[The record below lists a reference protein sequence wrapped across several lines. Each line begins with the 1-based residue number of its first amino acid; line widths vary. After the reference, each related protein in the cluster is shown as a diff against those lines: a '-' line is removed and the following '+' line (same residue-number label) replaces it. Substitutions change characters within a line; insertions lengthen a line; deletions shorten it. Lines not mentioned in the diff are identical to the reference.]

1 MVLGLI
7 RLVLV
12 TLLLK
17 ERKSM
22 LNFSFQNPTKIHFGE
37 NTISAIATEIPK
49 KARVLVVYGGG
60 SIKNNGVYQQVIDAL
75 KDHTWFEFSGIEP
88 NPTYTTLMKAQ
99 AIIAAENIDYLLAVG
114 GGSVVDGA
122 KFIAA
127 AALYNEG
134 NQGDN
139 ESNDPWDI
147 LAKQLPVKA
156 ALPIAAVLT
165 LPATGSESNGN
176 SVVTRE
182 GNKLPFS
189 SPLVRPIFAVLD
201 PSVTLSLSDRQISNG
216 VVDAFVHTIEQYLT
230 YSVNG
235 KVQDRF
241 SEGLLQTLI
250 EEGPKALVAETK
262 NDLAIRA
269 NIMWSATMALN
280 GLIGAGVPQDWSTH
294 MIGHEL
300 TGAFGI
306 DHARTLSIVLPA
318 VMKVKRQQKRE
329 KLLQYAARVWQIN
342 DGDEDERIAKAIQ
355 CTESFFE
362 TMQVPIRLSDVKLG
376 ITDIDV
382 LIGNLAKHGMTKLGE
397 HGDISLDVSREIL
410 MQAL

>member
-1 MVLGLI
+1 
-7 RLVLV
+7 
-12 TLLLK
+12 
-17 ERKSM
+17 M
-22 LNFSFQNPTKIHFGE
+22 LNFNFQNPTKINFGE
-37 NTISAIATEIPK
+37 GQIEVVAKEVPLN
-49 KARVLVVYGGG
+49 ARVLMVYGGG
-60 SIKNNGVYQQVIDAL
+60 SIKSNGVYQQVADAL
-75 KDHTWFEFSGIEP
+75 VEHTWFEFSGIEP
-88 NPTYTTLMKAQ
+88 NPTYNTLMKAQ
-99 AIIAAENIDYLLAVG
+99 DIITKEKIDYILAVG

-127 AALYNEG
+127 AALYEG
-134 NQGDN
+134 NA

-147 LAKQLPVKA
+147 LAKQQTVTK
-156 ALPIAAVLT
+156 ALPLGAVLT

-176 SVVTRE
+176 SVVTRD

-189 SPLVRPIFAVLD
+189 SPLVRPLFAVLD
-201 PSVTLSLSDRQISNG
+201 PTVTLSLSDRQVANG

-250 EEGPKALVAETK
+250 EEGPKALAPETR
-262 NDLAIRA
+262 NDLEVRA

-300 TGAFGI
+300 TGAFNI

-318 VMKVKRQQKRE
+318 VLKVRREQKRG
-329 KLLQYAARVWQIN
+329 KLLQYAERVWNITE
-342 DGDEDERIAKAIQ
+342 GSEDKRIDQAISL
-355 CTESFFE
+355 TEVFFKQ
-362 TMQVPIRLSDVKLG
+362 MGVPTRLTDVDLG
-376 ITDIDV
+376 SKDIDALV
-382 LIGNLAKHGMTKLGE
+382 ERLKVHGMIALGE
-397 HGDISLDVSREIL
+397 QGDIDLSISREIL
-410 MQAL
+410 TTAI

>member
-1 MVLGLI
+1 
-7 RLVLV
+7 
-12 TLLLK
+12 
-17 ERKSM
+17 M
-22 LNFSFQNPTKIHFGE
+22 LNFSFQNPTRIHFGE
-37 NTISAIATEIPK
+37 GQIAAISQEIPLD
-49 KARVLVVYGGG
+49 ARVLLVYGGG
-60 SIKNNGVYQQVIDAL
+60 SIKSNGVYQQVTAAL
-75 KDHTWFEFSGIEP
+75 KEHTFFEFSGIEP
-88 NPTYTTLMKAQ
+88 NPSYNTLMKAQ
-99 AIIAAENIDYLLAVG
+99 EIIKAERIDYLLAVG

-127 AALYNEG
+127 AALYEG
-134 NQGDN
+134 NSEGVH

-147 LAKQLPVKA
+147 LAKQQPVTK
-156 ALPIAAVLT
+156 ALPIGAVLT

-176 SVVTRE
+176 SVVTRD
-182 GNKLPFS
+182 GNKLPFA
-189 SPLVRPIFAVLD
+189 SPLVRPLFAVLD
-201 PSVTLSLSDRQISNG
+201 PKVTLSLSDRQISNG

-250 EEGPKALVAETK
+250 EEGPKALLPSTK
-262 NDLAIRA
+262 DDLEVRA

-318 VMKVKRQQKRE
+318 VMKVRREQKRE

-342 DGDEDERIAKAIQ
+342 EGDDNARIDQAIRL
-355 CTESFFE
+355 TEAFFE
-362 TMQVPIRLSDVKLG
+362 KMQVPTRLSDVNIG
-376 ITDIDV
+376 ANDI
-382 LIGNLAKHGMTKLGE
+382 NLLVDRLQKHGMTALGE
-397 HGDISLDVSREIL
+397 RGDITLEISRDIL
-410 MQAL
+410 TQAL

>member
-1 MVLGLI
+1 
-7 RLVLV
+7 
-12 TLLLK
+12 
-17 ERKSM
+17 M

-37 NTISAIATEIPK
+37 NTIATIASEIPE

-60 SIKNNGVYQQVIDAL
+60 SIKNNGVYQQVIEAL

-99 AIIAAENIDYLLAVG
+99 AIIAAKNIDYLLAVG

-127 AALYNEG
+127 AALYKEHS
-134 NQGDN
+134 QGDN
-139 ESNDPWDI
+139 EGDDPWDI
-147 LAKQLPVKA
+147 LAKQVPVKA
-156 ALPIAAVLT
+156 ALPIGAVLT

-189 SPLVRPIFAVLD
+189 SPLVRPEFAVLD

-250 EEGPKALVAETK
+250 EEGPKALLAETK

-300 TGAFGI
+300 TGAYGI

-329 KLLQYAARVWQIN
+329 KLLQYAARVWQITE
-342 DGDEDERIAKAIQ
+342 GDEDERIAKAIQ

-362 TMQVPIRLSDVKLG
+362 TMQVPIRLSDIKLG
-376 ITDIDV
+376 IADIDV
-382 LIGNLAKHGMTKLGE
+382 LMRNLTKHGMTKLGE
-397 HGDISLDVSREIL
+397 HGDISLEVSREIL

>member
-1 MVLGLI
+1 
-7 RLVLV
+7 
-12 TLLLK
+12 
-17 ERKSM
+17 M
-22 LNFSFQNPTKIHFGE
+22 LNFSFQNPTRIHFGE
-37 NTISAIATEIPK
+37 GQIEVIAQEVPEN
-49 KARVLVVYGGG
+49 ARVLMVYGGG
-60 SIKNNGVYQQVIDAL
+60 SIKSNGVYQQVIAAL
-75 KDHTWFEFSGIEP
+75 GEHTFFEFSGIEP
-88 NPTYTTLMKAQ
+88 NPTYDTLMKAQ
-99 AIIAAENIDYLLAVG
+99 EIIKRENIDYLLAVG

-127 AALYNEG
+127 AAFYNGNGEG
-134 NQGDN
+134 D
-139 ESNDPWDI
+139 SNDPWDI
-147 LAKQLPVKA
+147 LAKQQAVTK
-156 ALPIAAVLT
+156 ALPIGAILT

-176 SVVTRE
+176 SVVTRD

-189 SPLVRPIFAVLD
+189 SPLVRPLFAVLD
-201 PSVTLSLSDRQISNG
+201 PTVTLSLSDRQISNG

-250 EEGPKALVAETK
+250 EEGPKALLPETK
-262 NDLAIRA
+262 ENLDVRA

-318 VMKVKRQQKRE
+318 VMKVRKEQKRE
-329 KLLQYAARVWQIN
+329 KLLQYATRVWQITE
-342 DGDEDERIAKAIQ
+342 GDDNARIDKAIRL
-355 CTESFFE
+355 TEAFFE
-362 TMQVPIRLSDVKLG
+362 TMQVPTRLSEVDLG
-376 ITDIDV
+376 SKDIDL
-382 LIGNLAKHGMTKLGE
+382 LIERLAQHGMTTLGE
-397 HGDISLDVSREIL
+397 HSDITLAISREIL
-410 MQAL
+410 IKAL

>member
-1 MVLGLI
+1 
-7 RLVLV
+7 
-12 TLLLK
+12 
-17 ERKSM
+17 M
-22 LNFSFQNPTKIHFGE
+22 LNFNFQNPTNIHFGE
-37 NTISAIATEIPK
+37 GQIAVIAKEVPLNAK
-49 KARVLVVYGGG
+49 VLVVYGGG
-60 SIKNNGVYQQVIDAL
+60 SVKSNGVYQQVIDAL
-75 KDHTWFEFSGIEP
+75 SEHIFFEFSGIEP
-88 NPTYTTLMKAQ
+88 NPTYDTLMKAQ
-99 AIIAAENIDYLLAVG
+99 EIIKAENIDYLLAVG

-127 AALYNEG
+127 AAFFEG
-134 NQGDN
+134 NVEGSS
-139 ESNDPWDI
+139 EGSDPWDI
-147 LAKQLPVKA
+147 LAKQQAVTK
-156 ALPIAAVLT
+156 ALPIGAILT

-176 SVVTRE
+176 SVVTRD

-189 SPLVRPIFAVLD
+189 SPLVRPLFAVLD

-250 EEGPKALVAETK
+250 EEGPKALVPATK
-262 NDLAIRA
+262 ENLDVRA

-318 VMKVKRQQKRE
+318 VMKVRKEQKRE
-329 KLLQYAARVWQIN
+329 KLLQYASRVWQITE
-342 DGDEDERIAKAIQ
+342 GDDNARIDQAISL
-355 CTESFFE
+355 TEEFFE
-362 TMQVPIRLSDVKLG
+362 KMQVPTRLSDVNLSSN
-376 ITDIDV
+376 DID
-382 LIGNLAKHGMTKLGE
+382 LLLERLAQHGMTALGE
-397 HGDISLDVSREIL
+397 QSDITLAISREIL
-410 MQAL
+410 TKAL

>member
-1 MVLGLI
+1 
-7 RLVLV
+7 
-12 TLLLK
+12 
-17 ERKSM
+17 M
-22 LNFSFQNPTKIHFGE
+22 LNFNFQNPTKINFGE
-37 NTISAIATEIPK
+37 GQINVISTEIPLD
-49 KARVLVVYGGG
+49 ARVLLVYGGG
-60 SIKNNGVYQQVIDAL
+60 SIKGNGVYQQVIDAL
-75 KDHTWFEFSGIEP
+75 SEHTWFEFSGIEP
-88 NPTYTTLMKAQ
+88 NPTYDTLMKAQ
-99 AIIAAENIDYLLAVG
+99 EVIKTENIDYLLAVG

-127 AALYNEG
+127 AALYEG
-134 NQGDN
+134 DDEG
-139 ESNDPWDI
+139 NDPWDI
-147 LAKQLPVKA
+147 LAKKQAITK
-156 ALPIAAVLT
+156 ALPIGAVLT

-176 SVVTRE
+176 SVVTRD

-189 SPLVRPIFAVLD
+189 SPLVRPLFAVLD

-216 VVDAFVHTIEQYLT
+216 VVDAFIHTIEQYLT

-250 EEGPKALVAETK
+250 EEGPKALLPETK
-262 NDLAIRA
+262 ENLEVRA

-318 VMKVKRQQKRE
+318 VMKVRKEQKRE
-329 KLLQYAARVWQIN
+329 KLLQYAARVWRIT
-342 DGDEDERIAKAIQ
+342 DGDDNARIVQAIRL
-355 CTESFFE
+355 TEAFFE
-362 TMQVPIRLSDVKLG
+362 TMQVPTRLSHVDLG
-376 ITDIDV
+376 SKDIDL
-382 LIGNLAKHGMTKLGE
+382 LIERLEQHGMTELGE
-397 HGDISLDVSREIL
+397 NDDITLAISREIL
-410 MQAL
+410 TQAL